1 MAFICLGLR
10 LTGEE
15 RRRFEVESSLAGQE
29 RPGEQNLKGSQTQ
42 ARRLGMRVVKVSGLD
57 SVALIRHRSE
67 EPWQV
72 CSEPL

>member
-15 RRRFEVESSLAGQE
+15 RRRFEVESRLAGQE
-29 RPGEQNLKGSQTQ
+29 RPGEQTLKGSQTQ

-57 SVALIRHRSE
+57 RVALIRHRSE

>member
-15 RRRFEVESSLAGQE
+15 RGRFEVESRMAGQE
-29 RPGEQNLKGSQTQ
+29 RPGEQTRKGSQTR
-42 ARRLGMRVVKVSGLD
+42 ARMLGMRVVKASRLD